1 MIGTCRRSG
10 LQLTLD
16 MLTTNLEK
24 ERKLDF
30 LRRCAELILHDIPLD
45 DRRIPLQP
53 DPGEVLLANEEAQ
66 HLSLQTDILEASY
79 RVPPRYDMSRIR
91 SFVFAKRD
99 EYQDEIWNLREDPV
113 YFAETILEWAEHRH
127 EQVRMSDGS
136 VSPELEKKEW
146 WERTISTMVGDV
158 YTSFHAWNCLSKQ
171 VEKLAALNDTYDDHV
186 HDGNKAKCHEDAVN
200 YLEFLVIQ
208 AMKRLL
214 VKWQDG
220 LGASPQLRK
229 HFAVDVETG
238 EGYPKVPWE
247 QQKDK
252 FLWLLELPLFDDIFK
267 FCVSS
272 VMDAIDWMM
281 CTSQQNRS
289 RMSPWLVSVVSE
301 LSLLGEL
308 ERQLSL
314 FNERLVWT
322 GYPNT
327 THQKLAEYCTRFF
340 HETQDMERVYSMLD
354 NDDLQL
360 APFAMPFDKF
370 NFPCHRR
377 RTAMTTRTMQEAE
390 KALDKFWQHID
401 VHSVSTCGKT
411 FHKLF
416 NFEFEE
422 RELARTPDWSD
433 ADAPRPTPKR
443 RFIAEASLEDHLA
456 ATLHFE
462 LNSEPTTSQETV
474 VTPKQKIKTRGI
486 PAVSPPQ
493 GSAISH
499 QADTTQ
505 VDPKIAVSKRAMKT
519 FSTLFF
525 DDSYEAPPGELPWT
539 EFLHAMASAGFT
551 NQKLNG
557 SAWIFEPTNDIFRRS
572 IIFHEPHPVAK
583 IRYQLARMFGR
594 RLNRAYG
601 WTAETFKRVQKGS
614 SE

>member
-1 MIGTCRRSG
+1 MIGICRRSG
-10 LQLTLD
+10 LQLTLET
-16 MLTTNLEK
+16 LTTILKK

-30 LRRCAELILHDIPLD
+30 LRRCAELILHDLPLD
-45 DRRIPLQP
+45 DPNIPLQP

-66 HLSLQTDILEASY
+66 HLSLQTDIVEAPY
-79 RVPPRYDMSRIR
+79 RVPPRYDMSRLR

-113 YFAETILEWAEHRH
+113 YFTETILEWAEHRH
-127 EQVRMSDGS
+127 EQVRMADGS
-136 VSPELEKKEW
+136 VSPELGKKEW
-146 WERTISTMVGDV
+146 WERTINAVVADV
-158 YTSFHAWNCLSKQ
+158 YTSFHAWNCLSKH
-171 VEKLAALNDTYDDHV
+171 VENLAALNDTYDDRA
-186 HDGNKAKCHEDAVN
+186 HDDSKTKCYEDAVN

-229 HFAVDVETG
+229 HFAIDVQTG

-252 FLWLLELPLFDDIFK
+252 FLWLLEIPLFDDIFK
-267 FCVSS
+267 LCVSS
-272 VMDAIDWMM
+272 VTDAIDWMM
-281 CTSQQNRS
+281 CTNQQNRN

-308 ERQLSL
+308 ERQLGL
-314 FNERLVWT
+314 LNERLVWT
-322 GYPNT
+322 QYPNA
-327 THQKLAEYCTRFF
+327 KRRNLEEYSKRFIG
-340 HETQDMERVYSMLD
+340 ETEDMERVYSILD
-354 NDDLQL
+354 NDLEL

-370 NFPCHRR
+370 SFPCHRR
-377 RTAMTTRTMQEAE
+377 RTAITTRTMQEAE

-401 VHSVSTCGKT
+401 VHSVSTCGERL
-411 FHKLF
+411 HKLF
-416 NFEFEE
+416 NFEFQE

-433 ADAPRPTPKR
+433 ADAPRPTPKQ

-462 LNSEPTTSQETV
+462 LHSEPTASQETV

-493 GSAISH
+493 GSGISH
-499 QADTTQ
+499 QTDMTQ

-539 EFLHAMASAGFT
+539 EFLHAMAAAGFT

-557 SAWIFEPTNDIFRRS
+557 SAWIFEPTNDVFRRS

-583 IRYQLARMFGR
+583 IGYRTARMFGR

-601 WTAETFKRVQKGS
+601 WTAETFERAQKGS
-614 SE
+614 TE